1 MCETDKGRIV
11 IRNYG
16 QDYKFDQNALLL
28 RRGMPLGET
37 EFEITAAEDI
47 KDRSGNIIYREGGL
61 AAYGIR
67 TDENGRAETKELAY
81 GTYDIY
87 ETKTANG
94 YRIHDE
100 HIARVDVNS
109 KTTAVN
115 IESSLIL
122 GSLKV
127 SNDIRE
133 LVSFSISDDRGNIV
147 VKHRVE
153 ENHTIGF
160 DEMLPLG
167 TYHFKDCNNNEA
179 AFDIE
184 NDTDFV
190 VIEVSKDSV
199 DVKVCPKD
207 TDRNEFALYR
217 LNGSGRPLMGAV
229 FGLIDICG
237 TRISFSCSDK
247 DGRVLFK
254 HLKKGTYLVREVEAP
269 EGYAESEM
277 NVMFSIDDDWINQKE
292 RIKRGEKFENVY
304 ITVSD
309 EKHAN
314 YPGMLMK
321 KMDSKIADKM
331 EELIKTVGIV
341 IKDGEED

>member
-1 MCETDKGRIV
+1 MSETDKGRII

-37 EFEITAAEDI
+37 EFEITAAVEI
-47 KDRSGNIIYREGGL
+47 KDHSGNIIYREGDL

-67 TDENGRAETKELAY
+67 TDESGRAETKELAY

-87 ETKTANG
+87 ETKTVYG

-133 LVSFSISDDRGNIV
+133 LVSFSVSDDKGNIV
-147 VKHRVE
+147 LKHRVE

-179 AFDIE
+179 VFEIE

-199 DVKVCPKD
+199 NVKALPKE
-207 TDRNEFALYR
+207 TDENEFALYR
-217 LNGSGRPLMGAV
+217 RNCSGKPLMGAV

-237 TRISFSCSDK
+237 TRICFSCSDK
-247 DGRVLFK
+247 DGKVLFK
-254 HLKKGTYLVREVEAP
+254 HLKKGTYLVKEVEAP
-269 EGYAESEM
+269 SGYTESDM
-277 NVMFSIDDDWINQKE
+277 DILFSIDDDWINQKE

-321 KMDSKIADKM
+321 KMDSKIAGKM
-331 EELIKTVGIV
+331 EELMKTVGIV

>member
-1 MCETDKGRIV
+1 MSETDKGRIV

-16 QDYKFDQNALLL
+16 QDYKFDRNALLL

-37 EFEITAAEDI
+37 EFEITAAEEI
-47 KDRSGNIIYREGGL
+47 KDRSGNIIYREGDL

-87 ETKTANG
+87 ETKAADG
-94 YRIHDE
+94 YSIHDE
-100 HIARVDVNS
+100 YVARVDVNS

-133 LVSFSISDDRGNIV
+133 LVSFSVSDDKGNTV
-147 VKHRVE
+147 LKHRVE

-199 DVKVCPKD
+199 DVKALPKEND
-207 TDRNEFALYR
+207 ENEFALYR
-217 LNGSGRPLMGAV
+217 RNCSGKPLMGAV

-237 TRISFSCSDK
+237 TRICFSCSDK

-254 HLKKGTYLVREVEAP
+254 HLKKGTYLVKEVEAP
-269 EGYAESEM
+269 SGYTESDM
-277 NVMFSIDDDWINQKE
+277 DILFSIDDDWINQKE

-314 YPGMLMK
+314 YPGMFMK
-321 KMDSKIADKM
+321 KMDAKTAGRM
-331 EELIKTVGIV
+331 EEMIKVAGVV
-341 IKDGEED
+341 IKDNKED